1 MTSVISYYFSTL
13 LKHLFVLLFFCSSIP
28 LILFALNYSEM
39 LVLSVLKDMILL
51 SIPWFLWFHQALFC
65 GFTTPRT
72 IPSRLLLIVVSTI
85 LSTVLLMI
93 TFPYTQK
100 HLDFAITDIQPN
112 VITPKNKIISTDE
125 GTLIIDPQNSP
136 TQQTMFSHTGTKALW
151 ISSNYLLFNTIK
163 TNNNS
168 FELSNPES
176 FSSFGYYPQ
185 SGSQIL
191 PFDQTTPTLPQ
202 YKLGQKIIQS
212 WFDNMSVLHKKVQDL
227 YTTAEIELS
236 ISTNSLLAE
245 ISTIPNKQ
253 TIETNDT
260 EYTNSL
266 SSYKKAAISSKKI
279 LLAQS
284 KFTKIPKNIQTQIF
298 DYANIF
304 LSILCVFALASLLGV
319 IVTIGQHFLGA
330 LIIIMILSI
339 YTPYLSTHVMNISLE
354 LNKLHPSSPILL
366 VNFLLVIVLY
376 TCAIIAT
383 TIKSITRG
391 AKH

>member
-1 MTSVISYYFSTL
+1 MISVISYYFSTL

-39 LVLSVLKDMILL
+39 LVISVLKDMILL

-65 GFTTPRT
+65 GFTTPKT

-85 LSTVLLMI
+85 LSTSLLMI
-93 TFPYTQK
+93 SVPYSQK
-100 HLDFAITDIQPN
+100 HLDFSITNIQAN
-112 VITPKNKIISTDE
+112 MIIPKNNIISTDK
-125 GTLIIDPQNSP
+125 GTLVINPQNSP
-136 TQQTMFSHTGTKALW
+136 TQQTMFSHIGTKALW

-168 FELSNPES
+168 FELSDPES
-176 FSSFGYYPQ
+176 FSSFGYYKQ

-191 PFDQTTPTLPQ
+191 PFDQTTPSLPQ
-202 YKLGQKIIQS
+202 YKLGQDIIQS
-212 WFDNMSVLHKKVQDL
+212 WFDNMSTLHKKVQDL

-245 ISTIPNKQ
+245 ISTVTNENS
-253 TIETNDT
+253 TETNNNQ
-260 EYTNSL
+260 YMAAL
-266 SSYKKAAISSKKI
+266 SSYKEAAISSKKI

-284 KFTKIPKNIQTQIF
+284 TFSKIPKNIQTHIF

-304 LSILCVFALASLLGV
+304 LNILCVFALASLLGV

-330 LIIIMILSI
+330 LTIILILSV
-339 YTPYLSTHVMNISLE
+339 YTPYLSTHIMNISLE
-354 LNKLHPSSPILL
+354 LNKLYPSSPILL
-366 VNFLLVIVLY
+366 INFLLVIILY
-376 TCAIIAT
+376 TCVIIAT
-383 TIKSITRG
+383 TMKSITRG
-391 AKH
+391 AKY